1 MLDRRRS
8 KVPKH
13 DWRKFFER
21 LLQLCADGSRSGY
34 YWNWRWSKL
43 PQKLTIVSQMDVWSS
58 ILFLVSFE
66 SPILKFQRCRSCSYE
81 SSPSK
86 VEGVWKPMT
95 QWQPLKTRREESR
108 RNSQQVIFSGLRLA
122 SDLGATIGYRLSL
135 VLRHTHILNLFRC
148 RMHTDTCISISI
160 YIYTLYTCSC
170 CRKYGS
176 SFAHSINFGWRTNSS
191 WMCFVPWHVPHRKLT
206 YHFKKRLFSIG
217 NYIFELPTIDFWGLC

>member
-1 MLDRRRS
+1 MLDATQTRSIKIGNVEEVRFAENAGRRWDNVILCPLARWEFSTAGFFHFMLDRRRS

-160 YIYTLYTCSC
+160 YIYTVYMQLLQKIWLLI
-170 CRKYGS
+170 R
-176 SFAHSINFGWRTNSS
+176 
-191 WMCFVPWHVPHRKLT
+191 P
-206 YHFKKRLFSIG
+206 
-217 NYIFELPTIDFWGLC
+217 